1 MIHIAKESV
10 SLNSLIFG
18 SIPHYLELN
27 SDIALKKVKI
37 IAKETALKLGS
48 ATEVLKIQSF
58 KCQDFKFLSQVIR
71 CSLSLVSVN
80 VFGVP
85 ECGLLRRLELKGLNP
100 GTIRLVKLI
109 TQKAKCLEEVKLEE
123 MEDKAHDIEIASDSL
138 KSIELVK
145 MENLPV
151 IKVKGKAKPMK
162 MGFKRTKL
170 VHEKK

>member
-1 MIHIAKESV
+1 M
-10 SLNSLIFG
+10 
-18 SIPHYLELN
+18 
-27 SDIALKKVKI
+27 
-37 IAKETALKLGS
+37 
-48 ATEVLKIQSF
+48 
-58 KCQDFKFLSQVIR
+58 
-71 CSLSLVSVN
+71 N